1 MYSEDDVMQFV
12 GGWSYT
18 PNEIRDFLKYISP
31 RETYNVLEFG
41 SGKSTRI
48 LYDIIERY
56 CQHIYYDTYETDES
70 YRVVHKNVN
79 TILYD
84 INQID
89 QLNIPDKIYDIVLID
104 GPHGVSRSKWYS
116 KIRNNISY
124 NTIMLIDD
132 YNHYTEFETEL
143 NRNYNYTILSL
154 SDEPF
159 KPYGEHSWRIIT
171 NITLKDY

>member
-1 MYSEDDVMQFV
+1 MHITQ
-12 GGWSYT
+12 
-18 PNEIRDFLKYISP
+18 
-31 RETYNVLEFG
+31 RESYNVLEFG
-41 SGKSTRI
+41 SGNSTRI

-56 CQHIYYDTYETDES
+56 CKNISYDTYETDES

-79 TILYD
+79 TILYN

-89 QLNIPDKIYDIVLID
+89 QLNIPDKIYDIILID
-104 GPHGVSRSKWYS
+104 GPNGVLRSKWYS
-116 KIRNNISY
+116 KIRNNIAY
-124 NTIMLIDD
+124 HTIMLIDD

-159 KPYGEHSWRIIT
+159 KPNGEHSWRIIT
-171 NITLKDY
+171 NITLKDS

>member
-1 MYSEDDVMQFV
+1 M
-12 GGWSYT
+12 
-18 PNEIRDFLKYISP
+18 
-31 RETYNVLEFG
+31 
-41 SGKSTRI
+41 
-48 LYDIIERY
+48 
-56 CQHIYYDTYETDES
+56 
-70 YRVVHKNVN
+70 N

-84 INQID
+84 SNQID
-89 QLNIPDKIYDIVLID
+89 QLIIPNKIYDIVLID
-104 GPHGVSRSKWYS
+104 GPNGVLRSKWYS

-132 YNHYTEFETEL
+132 YNHYNEFETEL

-159 KPYGEHSWRIIT
+159 RPYGEHSWRIIT